1 VVIFPVGTVCGLLW
15 LARINRKPNQHG
27 GFIMKKQL
35 VKVIVLAAAC
45 TLALG
50 GYAFAGKGAGAG
62 GGGGKGLQTR
72 TATSTKIQSQSKL
85 QTQSRQKLHVNTGD
99 GLTTPA
105 GSAQGSQRKLGLAD
119 GSELAPRPQD
129 GTGFGSP
136 NRTVE

>member
-1 VVIFPVGTVCGLLW
+1 
-15 LARINRKPNQHG
+15 
-27 GFIMKKQL
+27 MKKQL
-35 VKVIVLAAAC
+35 VKVVVLTAAC

-62 GGGGKGLQTR
+62 AGAGGGGGKGLQTR
-72 TATSTKIQSQSKL
+72 TATKVQTQSKL
-85 QTQSRQKLHVNTGD
+85 QTQSRQQLHVNTGD

-129 GTGFGSP
+129 GTGFGSSK
-136 NRTVE
+136 RTVE

>member
-1 VVIFPVGTVCGLLW
+1 
-15 LARINRKPNQHG
+15 
-27 GFIMKKQL
+27 MKKQL
-35 VKVIVLAAAC
+35 VKVVVLTAAC

-72 TATSTKIQSQSKL
+72 TATATKIQTQSKV

-99 GLTTPA
+99 GLTSPA

-119 GSELAPRPQD
+119 GSGLAPRPQD

-136 NRTVE
+136 APRTVE

>member
-1 VVIFPVGTVCGLLW
+1 
-15 LARINRKPNQHG
+15 
-27 GFIMKKQL
+27 MKKQF
-35 VKVIVLAAAC
+35 VKVVVLVAAC

-72 TATSTKIQSQSKL
+72 TATATKI
-85 QTQSRQKLHVNTGD
+85 QTQSRQKLHVDTGD
-99 GLTTPA
+99 GLTTPT

-136 NRTVE
+136 ATRTVE

>member
-1 VVIFPVGTVCGLLW
+1 
-15 LARINRKPNQHG
+15 
-27 GFIMKKQL
+27 MKKQL
-35 VKVIVLAAAC
+35 VNVVVLAAVC

-62 GGGGKGLQTR
+62 GAGGKGLQTR
-72 TATSTKIQSQSKL
+72 SATATKIQTQSKR
-85 QTQSRQKLHVNTGD
+85 QTQSRQQLHVNTGD

-129 GTGFGSP
+129 GTGFGSSAP
-136 NRTVE
+136 RTVE